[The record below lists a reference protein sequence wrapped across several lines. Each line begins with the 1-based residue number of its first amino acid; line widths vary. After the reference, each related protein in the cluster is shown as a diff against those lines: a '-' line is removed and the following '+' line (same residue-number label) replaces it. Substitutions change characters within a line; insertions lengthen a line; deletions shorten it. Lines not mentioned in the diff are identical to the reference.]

1 MDNNIAIIC
10 DCDGTLT
17 SDTTNALLEKNHINT
32 KSFWSDIT
40 KKFVEKGWD
49 PPQAYMNE
57 ILKLMK
63 NKKIKQ
69 DNKTKMKSFG
79 NTIKPYDGVDDF
91 MKGLKDMISDNSQ
104 YIKAGINLKGY
115 IISSGIED
123 LIRGCYFAREEQFD
137 DVFACNYNTGKN
149 GKYNSIKNITTF
161 TEKTKFLYAINK
173 GISGKNLRKNPY
185 LVNAP
190 IEKTK
195 RILPFKNMIYIGDS
209 SGDIPCFS
217 AVRSNG
223 GHCIGIIDT
232 KKISDDSENPYGET
246 EEKAYELAYGRRTNH
261 GTYSNNFRCGSDLR
275 LNLKIIIDKITDRVL
290 RC

>member
-17 SDTTNALLEKNHINT
+17 SDTTNALLEKNHIDT

-63 NKKIKQ
+63 NKTIKQ
-69 DNKTKMKSFG
+69 DNETKMNNFG
-79 NTIKPYDGVDDF
+79 GTIKPYDGVDNF
-91 MKGLKDMISDNSQ
+91 MTELKDMISDDSRC
-104 YIKAGINLKGY
+104 IKAGINLKGY

-123 LIRGCYFAREEQFD
+123 LIRGCHFAKSQFD
-137 DVFACNYNTGKN
+137 DVFACNYSTDKN
-149 GKYNSIKNITTF
+149 GKYDSIKNITTF

-173 GISGKNLRKNPY
+173 GINGKNLRKNPY

-195 RILPFKNMIYIGDS
+195 RVLPFKNMIYIGDS

-223 GHCIGIIDT
+223 GHCIGIIET
-232 KKISDDSENPYGET
+232 KKGCDGSENPYRET
-246 EEKAYELAYGRRTNH
+246 EGKAYELAYGRRTNH
-261 GTYSNNFRCGSDLR
+261 GTYSNDFRCESDLR
-275 LNLKIIIDKITDRVL
+275 LNLRIIIHKITDRVL
-290 RC
+290 